1 MKKKKADC
9 KVSQSSL
16 ALLSLGVRT
25 VQAPRCIIEKKGS
38 NADSSATSE
47 GNHGNRREV
56 KMKWGSKHQR

>member
-1 MKKKKADC
+1 M
-9 KVSQSSL
+9 SHSSL
-16 ALLSLGVRT
+16 ALLSF
-25 VQAPRCIIEKKGS
+25 IERIATMLYNRKKGS

>member
-1 MKKKKADC
+1 MTH
-9 KVSQSSL
+9 SSL
-16 ALLSLGVRT
+16 ALLSRIDRI
-25 VQAPRCIIEKKGS
+25 VQAACCIIEKKGS